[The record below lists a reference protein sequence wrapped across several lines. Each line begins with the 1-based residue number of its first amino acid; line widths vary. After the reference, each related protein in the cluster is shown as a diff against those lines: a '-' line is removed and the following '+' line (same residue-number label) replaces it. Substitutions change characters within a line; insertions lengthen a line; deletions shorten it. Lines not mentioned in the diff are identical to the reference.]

1 MKKLLIIAIAAIFIS
16 ACQKDNQN
24 ITPDLKKNKWEISYF
39 WDKDKDETYHF
50 TNWEFSF
57 EENGVLKASKSS
69 EIVTGTWAEQNS
81 SSGSPKL
88 IINFGTIEPFDEL
101 NDDWKLIEKTSS
113 IIKLEDVSGSG
124 GTEILHFRK
133 K

>member
-1 MKKLLIIAIAAIFIS
+1 MKKLSIVILAVLIFAACNKETKDIS
-16 ACQKDNQN
+16 
-24 ITPDLKKNKWEISYF
+24 PELKNNKWEVSYF

-57 EENGVLKASKSS
+57 EENAVLKASKSS
-69 EIVTGTWAEQNS
+69 EIITGTWLEQNS
-81 SSGSPKL
+81 SSSNSKL
-88 IINFGTIEPFDEL
+88 IINFGEVEPFDEL
-101 NDDWKLIEKTSS
+101 NDDWHVMERTSK
-113 IIKLEDVSGSG
+113 IIKLEDESGSG

>member
-1 MKKLLIIAIAAIFIS
+1 MKNLNILIIAVMFFS
-16 ACQKDNQN
+16 ACQKDTKN
-24 ITPDLKKNKWEISYF
+24 ISPDLMKNKWEVSYF

-57 EENGVLKASKSS
+57 EDNGILKASKSS
-69 EIVTGTWAEQNS
+69 DIVTGTWIEQS
-81 SSGSPKL
+81 SSNSNSKL
-88 IINFGTIEPFDEL
+88 IINFGQIEPFDEL
-101 NDDWKLIEKTSS
+101 NDDWHIIERTSS
-113 IIKLEDVSGSG
+113 IIKLEDESGSG

>member
-1 MKKLLIIAIAAIFIS
+1 MKKLSIVILAVLIFAACNKETKDIS
-16 ACQKDNQN
+16 
-24 ITPDLKKNKWEISYF
+24 PELKNNKWEVSYF

-57 EENGVLKASKSS
+57 EENAVLKASKSS
-69 EIVTGTWAEQNS
+69 EIITGTWLEQS
-81 SSGSPKL
+81 SSSSNSKL
-88 IINFGTIEPFDEL
+88 IINFGEVEPFDEL
-101 NDDWKLIEKTSS
+101 NDDWHVMERTSKV
-113 IIKLEDVSGSG
+113 IKLEDESGSG